1 MPITIGQKPESSF
14 TDPLGLLS
22 DCHRRIERFLGLL
35 ITVTTDARG
44 GALSDEQREAL
55 VAAGR
60 YFREA
65 APKHIEDEEQSL
77 FPRMRELHD
86 PQVRAAMDTI
96 KELEEDHVVL
106 DRGHVEVD
114 MLVVWWMED
123 GSLPATDAQR
133 LVTVLEE
140 LQTIYERH
148 IAIEDHDVF
157 PLAGQVLN
165 QAAIAALGREMAARR
180 GLRSADAWG

>member
-1 MPITIGQKPESSF
+1 MPITIGKKPESSF
-14 TDPLGLLS
+14 ADPLGLLS

-55 VAAGR
+55 AAAGR

-65 APKHIEDEEQSL
+65 APKHIEDEERSL
-77 FPRMRELHD
+77 FPRMRESRD
-86 PQVRAAMDTI
+86 ARVRAALATI

-106 DRGHVEVD
+106 DRGHIEVD
-114 MLVVWWMED
+114 TLVERWMDD
-123 GSLPATDAQR
+123 GSLPMTDAQR

-140 LQTIYERH
+140 LRSIYERH
-148 IAIEDHDVF
+148 IEIEDHDVF

-165 QAAIAALGREMAARR
+165 QAAIAVLGREMAARR
-180 GLRSADAWG
+180 GLTPHDALG